1 MQYRITSWGNTSA
14 KYLKKIEVKQNL
26 IVKILAHA
34 LFLRTKVAP
43 NYHRLDFLTL
53 NKIFKLEVLKFVINF
68 RKKKL
73 PKCFDQYFHPVVQV
87 HNYPTRFAENSLAV
101 FRFSKISTQRSYTG
115 SKFWNEMPEKIKSSL
130 CISYTTFVLRVKEFL
145 KGDQY

>member
-1 MQYRITSWGNTSA
+1 MGKH

-34 LFLRTKVAP
+34 PFLRTKVASI
-43 NYHRLDFLTL
+43 YHRLDFLTL
-53 NKIFKLEVLKFVINF
+53 SNIFKLEVLKFVFNF

-73 PKCFDQYFHPVVQV
+73 PKCFDQYFQPVVQV

-101 FRFSKISTQRSYTG
+101 VRFSKISTQRS
-115 SKFWNEMPEKIKSSL
+115 I
-130 CISYTTFVLRVKEFL
+130 R
-145 KGDQY
+145 